1 MPVRPEVDSM
11 TMMKK
16 VCVSAAFLL
25 FGFQA
30 IACDYPP
37 SPKNLPNGSTAT
49 KDEMLAGVKVIS
61 KYQEDMATY
70 LSCIEAEEVVA
81 MQALADDDEE
91 AKKQRKEM
99 FDKKYNAAV
108 DEQTRTVE
116 QFNVEIRAYKAKAE

>member
-1 MPVRPEVDSM
+1 M
-11 TMMKK
+11 TKMTK
-16 VCVSAAFLL
+16 VFVSAAFL
-25 FGFQA
+25 FFASHA

-81 MQALADDDEE
+81 MQALADDEE
-91 AKKQRKEM
+91 GKQQRKAM

-116 QFNVEIRAYKAKAE
+116 QFNVEIRAYKAKAD

>member
-1 MPVRPEVDSM
+1 M
-11 TMMKK
+11 TNILK
-16 VCVSAAFLL
+16 VCISAVFLL
-25 FGFQA
+25 FASFA
-30 IACDYPP
+30 IACDYPA

-49 KDEMLAGVKVIS
+49 KEEMIAGVKTIA

-81 MQALADDDEE
+81 MQALADDDEDG
-91 AKKQRKEM
+91 KRQRKAM

-116 QFNVEIRAYKAKAE
+116 QFNVEIRAYKTKTE